1 MLSSEKNIEQI
12 AKLIEKLKR
21 FIELKTD
28 YLKFDAV
35 EKLVRLLTAF
45 VSVAFIILLGLVVLF
60 FLSFAAAIFF
70 CLVMYNLIC
79 SFSFSAKLLFF
90 IILSRTSYGIVY
102 VGNAERIFRRVPPE
116 LAVSSSKE

>member
-60 FLSFAAAIFF
+60 FLSFAAAAWLEPMLGKAGGYCVIAGFY
-70 CLVMYNLIC
+70 LLLLI
-79 SFSFSAKLLFF
+79 LF
-90 IILSRTSYGIVY
+90 
-102 VGNAERIFRRVPPE
+102 RIFRKAWIEKPLLRFLTE
-116 LAVSSSKE
+116 LFLIK